1 MLKELTVKEV
11 EAILS
16 KDNNVYGIHN
26 IRYAYRFGDHVYK
39 IPGLGYTGPKGAT
52 RFVNELRQQVN
63 ELTTKLS

>member
-16 KDNNVYGIHN
+16 KDNNVYGIDS
-26 IRYAYRFGDHVYK
+26 IGDHVYK
-39 IPGLGYTGPKGAT
+39 IPGLGYTGPKRTT

-63 ELTTKLS
+63 ELSTKLS

>member
-11 EAILS
+11 ETILS
-16 KDNNVYGIHN
+16 KDNNVFGIHN
-26 IRYAYRFGDHVYK
+26 IGDHVYK

-63 ELTTKLS
+63 ELSTKLS

>member
-11 EAILS
+11 ETILS
-16 KDNNVYGIHN
+16 KDNNVYGIHS
-26 IRYAYRFGDHVYK
+26 IGDHVYK
-39 IPGLGYTGPKGAT
+39 IPGLGYIGPKGAT

>member
-16 KDNNVYGIHN
+16 KDNNVYGIHS
-26 IRYAYRFGDHVYK
+26 IGDHVYK
-39 IPGLGYTGPKGAT
+39 IPDLGYTGPKRAT

>member
-11 EAILS
+11 ETILS

-26 IRYAYRFGDHVYK
+26 IGDHVYK

-52 RFVNELRQQVN
+52 RFVNELRQRVN
-63 ELTTKLS
+63 ELSTKLS

>member
-1 MLKELTVKEV
+1 MLKELTVKEPA
-11 EAILS
+11 AILS

-26 IRYAYRFGDHVYK
+26 IGDHVYK

-63 ELTTKLS
+63 ELSTKLS

>member
-16 KDNNVYGIHN
+16 KDNNVYGID
-26 IRYAYRFGDHVYK
+26 GVGGHVYK

-52 RFVNELRQQVN
+52 RFVNELRHQVN
-63 ELTTKLS
+63 ELSTKLS

>member
-16 KDNNVYGIHN
+16 KDNNAYGIHS
-26 IRYAYRFGDHVYK
+26 IGDHVYK

-63 ELTTKLS
+63 GLTTKLS

>member
-16 KDNNVYGIHN
+16 KDNNVYGIDS
-26 IRYAYRFGDHVYK
+26 IGDHVYK
-39 IPGLGYTGPKGAT
+39 IPGLGYTGP

-63 ELTTKLS
+63 ELSTKLS

>member
-11 EAILS
+11 ETILS

-26 IRYAYRFGDHVYK
+26 IGDHVYK

-52 RFVNELRQQVN
+52 RFVNELRQQDN
-63 ELTTKLS
+63 ELSTKLS

>member
-11 EAILS
+11 ETVLS
-16 KDNNVYGIHN
+16 KDNNVYGIHS
-26 IRYAYRFGDHVYK
+26 IGDHVYK
-39 IPGLGYTGPKGAT
+39 IPDLGYTGPKGAT

>member
-16 KDNNVYGIHN
+16 KDNNACGY
-26 IRYAYRFGDHVYK
+26 VYK

-63 ELTTKLS
+63 ELSTKLS